1 MKSAGNIGSTSFIGI
16 PSKLILQMQFYAK
29 LKKMLNSKY
38 SCESYDEGR
47 NSRA

>member
-29 LKKMLNSKY
+29 LKKNVEFKVFL
-38 SCESYDEGR
+38 
-47 NSRA
+47 